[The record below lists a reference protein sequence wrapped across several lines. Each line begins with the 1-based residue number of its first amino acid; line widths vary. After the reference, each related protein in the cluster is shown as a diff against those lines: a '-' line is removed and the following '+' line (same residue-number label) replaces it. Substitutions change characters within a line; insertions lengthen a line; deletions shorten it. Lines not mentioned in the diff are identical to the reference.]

1 MKVCLPTSSGGHL
14 TQLMR
19 LRPFWGEHDRFWV
32 TFDKEDAGS
41 KLAGE
46 RVYHC
51 HYPTNRNVPNL
62 LRNAALAWRVL
73 REERPDVIVTTGAA
87 VAIPFF
93 LVGRAL
99 GAKTVY
105 IEVIDRVDAPTLSG
119 RLCRPMADLFV
130 VQWPEMESV
139 YKGSVCLGSV
149 F

>member
-14 TQLMR
+14 TQLMQ
-19 LRPFWGEHDRFWV
+19 LRPFWGGHDRFWV
-32 TFDKEDAGS
+32 TFDKEDANS
-41 KLAGE
+41 KLAAE

-62 LRNAALAWRVL
+62 VRNAVLAARVL
-73 REERPDVIVTTGAA
+73 RKERPDVIVTTGAA

-93 LVGRAL
+93 LVGKLL

-105 IEVIDRVDAPTLSG
+105 IEVIDRIDAPTLSG
-119 RLCRPMADLFV
+119 RVCRPLADLFV
-130 VQWPEMESV
+130 VQWPEMERV
-139 YKGSVCLGSV
+139 YKGAVCLGSV

>member
-1 MKVCLPTSSGGHL
+1 M
-14 TQLMR
+14 TQLMT
-19 LRPFWGEHDRFWV
+19 LRSFWGVNDRFWV
-32 TFDKEDAGS
+32 TFDKEDANS
-41 KLAGE
+41 KLANE

-51 HYPTNRNVPNL
+51 HYPTNRSVPNL
-62 LRNAALAWRVL
+62 LRNTVLAWKVL

-93 LVGRAL
+93 FVGRVL

-105 IEVIDRVDAPTLSG
+105 IEVIDRVNAPTLSG
-119 RLCRPMADLFV
+119 RLCRPMTDLFV

-139 YKGSVCLGSV
+139 YRGSVCLGSV

>member
-1 MKVCLPTSSGGHL
+1 MT
-14 TQLMR
+14 
-19 LRPFWGEHDRFWV
+19 LRSFWGVNDRFWV
-32 TFDKEDAGS
+32 TFDKEDANS
-41 KLAGE
+41 KLANE

-51 HYPTNRNVPNL
+51 HYPTNRSVPNL
-62 LRNAALAWRVL
+62 LRNTVLAWKVL

-93 LVGRAL
+93 FVGRVL

-105 IEVIDRVDAPTLSG
+105 IEVIDRVNAPTLSG
-119 RLCRPMADLFV
+119 RLCRPMTDLFV

-139 YKGSVCLGSV
+139 YRGSVCLGSV

>member
-1 MKVCLPTSSGGHL
+1 MKICFPTSSGGHL
-14 TQLMR
+14 TQLMT
-19 LRPFWGEHDRFWV
+19 LRSFWGVNDRFWV
-32 TFDKEDAGS
+32 TFDKEDANS
-41 KLAGE
+41 KLANE

-51 HYPTNRNVPNL
+51 HYPTNRSVPNL
-62 LRNAALAWRVL
+62 LRNTVLAWKVL

-93 LVGRAL
+93 FVGRVL

-105 IEVIDRVDAPTLSG
+105 IEVIDRVNAPTLSG
-119 RLCRPMADLFV
+119 RLCRPMTDLFV

-139 YKGSVCLGSV
+139 YRGSVCLGSV

>member
-1 MKVCLPTSSGGHL
+1 MKICLPTSSGGHL
-14 TQLMR
+14 TQLMQ
-19 LRPFWGEHDRFWV
+19 LRPFWSQHDRFWV
-32 TFDKEDAGS
+32 TFDKEDANS

-51 HYPTNRNVPNL
+51 FYPTNRNVLNL
-62 LRNAALAWRVL
+62 VRNTILAIRVL

-93 LVGRAL
+93 LVGRL
-99 GAKTVY
+99 TGAKTVY

-119 RLCRPMADLFV
+119 RLCRPLADLFV
-130 VQWPEMESV
+130 VQWHEMESV
-139 YKGSVCLGSV
+139 YRGSVNLGSV